1 MWWESCERIH
11 CGFWVNLGQSIQSR
25 PALALI
31 RVDNNRATQSTLTL
45 PTQWGIILTAFLA
58 LFIRLAGSYLWGI
71 ICFAIHQSNAS
82 SEPQDDTYHQIQV
95 ALRNTDTEASLGWK
109 LFRVGAVHQGSR
121 INAFGRT
128 SWLIL
133 LAMVHAAGIGALG
146 GLSSRFIAGSDAVLA
161 VKGTCGWMEEVAQNQ
176 SERLMEELKDTTKF
190 NTFSALVVM
199 ARYGYRRSAGY
210 ARSCYAQTSDNSSN
224 ACEIYTQPTLP
235 YNVSLSEPC
244 PFSEKVC
251 NGTAM
256 TADMDGLRSDTDL
269 GINTLPESAV
279 TLRQT
284 WTCVPVDAQPYA
296 TQWGDADEL
305 HMNISMDGGW
315 NDGVP
320 RSEKRICYKVGTDET
335 KQTPFLFCIT
345 SNALKY
351 GDSSYDIKSAT
362 SFVKY
367 NGSYAPIFNPVPEL
381 DIQDADV
388 TLMGLISR
396 ITYPEAIQDPWFT
409 ATNYGNG
416 TNNAYK
422 TKGWTATHPRS
433 FLGCRQRYQLCT
445 ADRSYCSPYTGVYGI
460 PHEDEDLKDLHPTQ
474 RAVFQLMWK
483 MIWFTQLNFQLIFI
497 GRENLIANDYL
508 WDGGTQFGLSAA
520 LPPNHWQSEVTNFFN
535 VSLAALQRAGPA
547 FAQPPDFD
555 IGNSNTA
562 DQNENA
568 TILRYIVRPQDA
580 EMLRLCDSIKMRSK
594 AHTSFTVLGLF
605 LLIGIGLLIMLV
617 NTILPQLAAYWQRR
631 AGLGA
636 YKRLEWVE
644 SGAFQL
650 QRMAAEGVGV
660 GPWRGKE
667 DDVPTLAGGR
677 GELFNLTG
685 MSLRARGAEP
695 GFGAHTGYAGYA
707 GGGGNGGYHAVR
719 SGEEME
725 MGVLREETKDS
736 VASVSKKGLLGK

>member
-1 MWWESCERIH
+1 MWWESCEKIH
-11 CGFWVNLGQSIQSR
+11 CGFWINL
-25 PALALI
+25 
-31 RVDNNRATQSTLTL
+31 DNNRATQSTLTL

-109 LFRVGAVHQGSR
+109 LFR
-121 INAFGRT
+121 
-128 SWLIL
+128 
-133 LAMVHAAGIGALG
+133 
-146 GLSSRFIAGSDAVLA
+146 
-161 VKGTCGWMEEVAQNQ
+161 
-176 SERLMEELKDTTKF
+176 SEQRSEELKDPTKF
-190 NTFSALVVM
+190 DTFSGLVVM

-224 ACEIYTQPTLP
+224 ACEIHTQPTLL
-235 YNVSLSEPC
+235 YNISLSEPC
-244 PFSEKVC
+244 PFDEKVC

-296 TQWGDADEL
+296 TQWGDSDEL
-305 HMNISMDGGW
+305 HMNISTDGRW
-315 NDGVP
+315 NEGVP
-320 RSEKRICYKVGTDET
+320 RSEKRMCYKVGTDET
-335 KQTPFLFCIT
+335 EQTPFLFCLT

-351 GDSSYDIKSAT
+351 GDSSYDIKSST

-367 NGSYAPIFNPVPEL
+367 NGSYAPIFNPIPEL

-388 TLMGLISR
+388 TLIGLVSR

-409 ATNYGNG
+409 ATNHSNG
-416 TNNAYK
+416 TNNAYSAN
-422 TKGWTATHPRS
+422 GWTATHPRS

-460 PHEDEDLKDLHPTQ
+460 PRDDKDLENLNPTQ

-483 MIWFTQLNFQLIFI
+483 IIWFTQLNFQLIFI

-520 LPPNHWQSEVTNFFN
+520 LPPNHWQSEVSNFFN
-535 VSLAALQRAGPA
+535 VSLAALQRAPPA
-547 FAQPPDFD
+547 FAQPPAFD
-555 IGNSNTA
+555 VGNPNTA
-562 DQNENA
+562 DQDKNA
-568 TILRYIVRPQDA
+568 NILRYIVEPQDA
-580 EMLRLCDSIKMRSK
+580 EMRRLCDSIKMRSK

-617 NTILPQLAAYWQRR
+617 NAILPQLAAYWQRR
-631 AGLGA
+631 TGLGA

-650 QRMAAEGVGV
+650 QRMAAEGRGI
-660 GPWRGKE
+660 GPWQGK
-667 DDVPTLAGGR
+667 DDDMPTLGGGR
-677 GELFNLTG
+677 GEVFTLAG
-685 MSLRARGAEP
+685 MSLRARVEMLDLGRTRGMQVGA
-695 GFGAHTGYAGYA
+695 GMAGIMLC
-707 GGGGNGGYHAVR
+707 
-719 SGEEME
+719 E
-725 MGVLREETKDS
+725 
-736 VASVSKKGLLGK
+736 VARRWRWVC